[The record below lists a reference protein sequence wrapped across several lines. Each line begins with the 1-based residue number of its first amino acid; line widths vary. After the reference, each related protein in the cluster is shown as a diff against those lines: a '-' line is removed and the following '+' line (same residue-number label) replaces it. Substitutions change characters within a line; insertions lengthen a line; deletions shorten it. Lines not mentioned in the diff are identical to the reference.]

1 MSTVDFKA
9 RFLEDEKILFG
20 LAMKITRNVED
31 AKDLLQ
37 ETAIRAYKNRHKF
50 KVGTNFKAW
59 MATIMK
65 NVFINC
71 YRKKKRRPS
80 FDIQVEDLF
89 VVNDRTMVR
98 NAAPSNLM
106 MEELRGSI
114 AGLPEDYRKP
124 FVLFFEGY
132 RYDEIADE
140 MDIPLGT
147 VKSRIFYAR
156 RKLREDIK
164 GEYRP

>member
-9 RFLEDEKILFG
+9 RFLEEEKILFG

-37 ETAIRAYKNRHKF
+37 ETAIRAFKNRHKF
-50 KVGTNFKAW
+50 QVGTNFKAW

-65 NVFINC
+65 NVFING

-80 FDIQVEDLF
+80 FDLPVEDLF
-89 VVNDRTMVR
+89 VVNDRTVIR

-106 MEELRGSI
+106 MEELQSNLDS
-114 AGLPEDYRKP
+114 LPADYRKP
-124 FVLFFEGY
+124 FTMYFEGY
-132 RYDEIADE
+132 RYEEISDA

-147 VKSRIFYAR
+147 VKSRIYYAR
-156 RKLREDIK
+156 QRLRDQVR
-164 GEYRP
+164 GEYRS